1 MATLVEITDPDDPRL
16 ADYRDLR
23 DVELR
28 KHLEAEHGL
37 FLAEGEKVVR
47 RAVGAGF
54 TPRSFLM
61 APRWLDGL
69 ASELGS
75 TDAPCYVVSED
86 LAEEVTG
93 FHVHRGALASLERR
107 PLPSVSSVLA
117 GARSVL
123 VLEDLVDFTIGLGL
137 QGIHTMTGVPGW
149 TGGAPDAEALFAMAE
164 AALAQLPDVFK
175 PHIQDVVIE
184 IEEFAD
190 DETLKSLDI
199 EHPYDLTGLY
209 EGRPLTER
217 SIDQSGGMPDRVTLY
232 RIPILVEWIEGG
244 EKLDWL
250 VRHVLIHEIGHHF
263 GFSDDDMHALED
275 MA

>member
-1 MATLVEITDPDDPRL
+1 MTD
-16 ADYRDLR
+16 
-23 DVELR
+23 
-28 KHLEAEHGL
+28 K
-37 FLAEGEKVVR
+37 
-47 RAVGAGF
+47 
-54 TPRSFLM
+54 T
-61 APRWLDGL
+61 
-69 ASELGS
+69 
-75 TDAPCYVVSED
+75 
-86 LAEEVTG
+86 
-93 FHVHRGALASLERR
+93 ALTA
-107 PLPSVSSVLA
+107 LPA
-117 GARSVL
+117 
-123 VLEDLVDFTIGLGL
+123 
-137 QGIHTMTGVPGW
+137 GW

-244 EKLDWL
+244 ERLDWL

-263 GFSDDDMHALED
+263 GFSDDDMHSLED